1 MVSDYGHNRC
11 GRLFKRAGGERIIE
25 IDRRTMNLN
34 EA

>member
-1 MVSDYGHNRC
+1 MFSDYGHNWS

-25 IDRRTMNLN
+25 IGRLTMNLN